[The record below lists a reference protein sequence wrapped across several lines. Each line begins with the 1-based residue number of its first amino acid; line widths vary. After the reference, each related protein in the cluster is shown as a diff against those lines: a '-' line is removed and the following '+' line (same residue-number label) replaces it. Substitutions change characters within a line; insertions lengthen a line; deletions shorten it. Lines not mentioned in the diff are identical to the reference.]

1 MRILKDEA
9 GVTWRIDV
17 LAASYGVVYLIFSAE
32 AAGPVRKAPIDVASE
47 LDASAELV
55 KMSEPTLQQ
64 LLTDS
69 TPFEETSPL
78 GF

>member
-1 MRILKDEA
+1 MRILKDKA

-32 AAGPVRKAPIDVASE
+32 GAGPVRKAPIDVASE
-47 LDASAELV
+47 LDAKAELTD
-55 KMSEPTLQQ
+55 MSEDTLQR
-64 LLTDS
+64 LLSDS
-69 TPFEETSPL
+69 TAFEETSAL